1 MAMFVC
7 WISPPCES
15 GRTSH
20 AVRLGPMYL
29 PTEPCPQPV
38 WEIMLTSYLISI
50 SLFFR
55 IQQVGK
61 EAYTLGLSSFS
72 NPSVGAACVCFLE
85 LLGLSSLKL
94 RVDLK
99 MANVILGSKHRHEDA
114 RSSAIRESLG
124 TAPLHSAMCCPQKF
138 GAGQK
143 YWGGNESFLFLYS
156 SHY

>member
-1 MAMFVC
+1 MC
-7 WISPPCES
+7 WTPHCVSLGERTKLS
-15 GRTSH
+15 GLVQVAS
-20 AVRLGPMYL
+20 

-38 WEIMLTSYLISI
+38 REILLMSYILSI

-72 NPSVGAACVCFLE
+72 SPSVGSACVCFLE

-99 MANVILGSKHRHEDA
+99 MANVILGSKRRSEDA
-114 RSSAIRESLG
+114 CSSAIRESLG
-124 TAPLHSAMCCPQKF
+124 TAPLLSATCCPQKC

-143 YWGGNESFLFLYS
+143 Y
-156 SHY
+156 

>member
-1 MAMFVC
+1 M
-7 WISPPCES
+7 SPGLVS
-15 GRTSH
+15 
-20 AVRLGPMYL
+20 L

-38 WEIMLTSYLISI
+38 REIVLMADIILI

-61 EAYTLGLSSFS
+61 EAYTLGLSSFH

-99 MANVILGSKHRHEDA
+99 MANVVLGSRRRNEDA
-114 RSSAIRESLG
+114 HPSFIRESLG
-124 TAPLHSAMCCPQKF
+124 TAPLHSATCLSTGMR
-138 GAGQK
+138 GRLE
-143 YWGGNESFLFLYS
+143 Y
-156 SHY
+156 